1 MPQLPKDVAKRT
13 AEAESGWDMEE
24 GIYVVA
30 LKAVYDA
37 DPKTKKVY
45 EGDKGPYW
53 NWVAEFPKS
62 GEAAEI
68 NGGRYKGRQLWRSIS
83 LSDSADTMRQQAYTA
98 FGDPTASVNTDELI
112 GNFALAEVCNE
123 EWDNT
128 VRAKVKNFKPVT
140 DDPEIAERLGVSLAS
155 KGKSKGGKPG
165 TNPEDLI

>member
-30 LKAVYDA
+30 LKAVHDA

-53 NWVAEFPKS
+53 NWVVEFPKT
-62 GEAAEI
+62 GPAAEI
-68 NGGRYKGRQLWRSIS
+68 NENRYKGRQLWRSIS
-83 LSDSADTMRQQAYTA
+83 LSESADNMRQEAYTA

-112 GNFALAEVCNE
+112 GNFARVETYND
-123 EWDNT
+123 EWDGQL
-128 VRAKVKNFKPVT
+128 RAKVRKFMPL
-140 DDPEIAERLGVSLAS
+140 DAETAAKLGEPTTE
-155 KGKSKGGKPG
+155 KGKAAKKA
-165 TNPEDLI
+165 TTATETLY